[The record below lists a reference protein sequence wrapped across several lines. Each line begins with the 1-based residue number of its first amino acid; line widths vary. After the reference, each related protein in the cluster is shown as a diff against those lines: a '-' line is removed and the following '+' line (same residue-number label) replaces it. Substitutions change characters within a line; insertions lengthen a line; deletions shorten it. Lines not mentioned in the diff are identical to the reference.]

1 MNQNYIVDK
10 LTLSDLTT
18 SGKIVIPSFQRGIVW
33 TKEHRKEFIETVK
46 TGDPF
51 GVVLVSQAQPGE
63 PYILIDGLQR
73 LSTLKAYMSNPLEFT
88 DENDRFIDTE
98 LLHKLFKAKYAS
110 KGLQLPAESKL
121 DKEKKAFLKKMLS
134 MMKVRPQMPRSLD
147 LWEEICQVLDVP
159 KDKFE
164 VIQCYSEFYQNFVDN
179 LELPDIII
187 HAIVY
192 QGPQDRLP
200 TVFEHLN
207 TTSVTLSKYEVF
219 SSQWPTIKIAINDED
234 IIGSVWKKYAD
245 LKRSSSFE
253 IDTTEDSI
261 RTEGITLFEYCFA
274 LSEILNDENK
284 AYSYMF
290 SKTKKSTDP
299 TGFNLLA
306 LICGHPVNRADQ
318 ICKDTLLGGFNSG
331 EFFVDLKNAIIDAIE
346 KVNNSI
352 KDYVTDLKG
361 SSIKNSSLYQ
371 MYHMIVR
378 VFNHLYEIDFINK
391 AVIKKTSQEDKDWI
405 IAFNKY
411 AYKWYL
417 RHRLNNF
424 WNENRQT
431 NDLRRL
437 LDDDT
442 DNEFYV
448 TNISKDTWKD
458 VLSKYISSI
467 KQDATTRIIA
477 NDTKLLLNYYYRLL
491 IKEDN
496 NRLKYFKPDGGED
509 IVFDIEHIA
518 PVDKFRNEDKTLPM
532 SSLGNLCYLP
542 VKDNRSKR
550 NKTIYEYAGD
560 RPSLTFNQEFLDLI
574 DYPSRDDL
582 GFVDCHG
589 NDFNTG
595 FKSMI
600 DFRETALVDKFVE
613 LLMNF

>member
-33 TKEHRKEFIETVK
+33 TKEHRKDFIETVK

-73 LSTLKAYMSNPLEFT
+73 LSTLKAYMSNPLEFI
-88 DENDRFIDTE
+88 DENDKFIDAG
-98 LLHKLFKAKYAS
+98 LLHKLFEAKYTS
-110 KGLQLPAESKL
+110 KGLQLPTESKL

-134 MMKVRPQMPRSLD
+134 MMKEQPQMPEALD
-147 LWEEICQVLDVP
+147 LWSELCQVLDVP
-159 KDKFE
+159 ENQFK
-164 VIQCYSEFYQNFVDN
+164 VIQSYSKFYQNFVDN

-219 SSQWPTIKIAINDED
+219 SSQWPNIKIVVNDED
-234 IIGSVWKKYAD
+234 IIGSVWKKYAE
-245 LKRSSSFE
+245 LKKSSSFE

-261 RTEGITLFEYCFA
+261 RNEGVTLFEYCFA

-284 AYSYMF
+284 PYSYMF

-299 TGFNLLA
+299 TGYDLLA
-306 LICGHPVNRADQ
+306 LICGLPVNRADQ
-318 ICKDTLLGGFNSG
+318 ICKETLLGGSNNG
-331 EFFVDLKNAIIDAIE
+331 KFFVDLKNAIIDAIE
-346 KVNNSI
+346 IVNSCI

-361 SSIKNSSLYQ
+361 GSIKNASLYQ

-378 VFNHLYEIDFINK
+378 VFNHLYEIDFTNKTINK
-391 AVIKKTSQEDKDWI
+391 KSSQEDKNWI
-405 IAFNKY
+405 SAFNKY
-411 AYKWYL
+411 AHKWYI

-431 NDLRRL
+431 SDLRRL
-437 LDDDT
+437 LDDDSDT
-442 DNEFYV
+442 EFYV

-458 VLSKYISSI
+458 VLSKYMTSI
-467 KQDATTRIIA
+467 KQDATTRTIA

-491 IKEDN
+491 IKEDY
-496 NRLKYFKPDGGED
+496 NRLNYFKPSGGDD

-518 PVDKFRNEDKTLPM
+518 PVDKFKNEDRTLPM

-560 RPSLTFNQEFLDLI
+560 RPSLTFNQDFLDLI
-574 DYPSRDDL
+574 DYPSRDNL
-582 GFVDCHG
+582 AFVDCHG
-589 NDFNTG
+589 DDFNIG
-595 FKSMI
+595 FTSMI
-600 DFRETALVDKFVE
+600 NRRETAFVHKFVE
-613 LLMNF
+613 LLMIF